1 MKFAGNVGAHR
12 LGTPNFALRRGML
25 TFRSIA
31 GGSIIYAPSGFSYMP
46 TPQEILAE
54 LKKVRYP
61 GFTRDIVSFGIIK
74 DVEVA
79 QPGVTVV
86 LAATPSTKPE
96 TIAQISADIERTI
109 GAMAGVPAIKVEVEQ
124 AAPPRAAAATL
135 SKRTIPGVEHV
146 VAVASG
152 KGGVGKSTVAVN
164 LALAIAALGM
174 RTGLMDA
181 DVYGP
186 SVAMMVGAGH
196 QVRVTPQR
204 RIVPLER
211 FGLRYISMAL
221 FVGDET
227 AVIWRGPMVTKLE
240 SEFLFNVEWGNLDYL
255 VLDLPPGTGDA
266 QLTITQRVVLDG
278 GVIVTTPQEIALLDV
293 KRGVAMFQQ
302 VEVPVLG
309 VVENMSYYLCGKCGH
324 RHEIFAHGGG
334 AHFAR
339 ELNVPFLGEI
349 PMVRQIREGGD
360 TATPIVVAEPGH
372 PVSTTFKTIAAT
384 IIARLAESATHERA

>member
-1 MKFAGNVGAHR
+1 
-12 LGTPNFALRRGML
+12 
-25 TFRSIA
+25 
-31 GGSIIYAPSGFSYMP
+31 MP

-61 GFTRDIVSFGIIK
+61 GFTRDIVSLGIIK

-79 QPGVTVV
+79 QAGVTVIV
-86 LAATPSTKPE
+86 TATPNTKPE
-96 TIAQISADIERTI
+96 TLALISADIERTV
-109 GAMAGVPAIKVEVEQ
+109 GAMAGVPAIKVEIEQ
-124 AAPPRAAAATL
+124 AAPSRGAVTMPSR
-135 SKRTIPGVEHV
+135 RTIPGVEHV
-146 VAVASG
+146 IAVASG

-164 LALAIAALGM
+164 LALAMAALGM
-174 RTGLMDA
+174 RVGLMDA

-186 SVAMMVGAGH
+186 SVAMMVGAGN
-196 QVRVTPQR
+196 QVRVTAQR
-204 RIVPLER
+204 RIIPLER

-278 GVIVTTPQEIALLDV
+278 GVIVTTPQEIALIDV

-309 VVENMSYYLCGKCGH
+309 VIENMSYYLCGKCGH

-334 AHFAR
+334 ARFAS

-349 PMVRQIREGGD
+349 PMIRQIREGGD
-360 TATPIVVAEPGH
+360 TANPIVVAEPGH
-372 PVSTTFKTIAAT
+372 PVSATFKTIAAT
-384 IIARLAESATHERA
+384 IIKRLAESTANQQA

>member
-1 MKFAGNVGAHR
+1 
-12 LGTPNFALRRGML
+12 
-25 TFRSIA
+25 
-31 GGSIIYAPSGFSYMP
+31 MP

-54 LKKVRYP
+54 LKKIRYP

-74 DVEVA
+74 DIEIA
-79 QPGVTVV
+79 QPGVTVIV
-86 LAATPSTKPE
+86 TATSNTKPE
-96 TIAQISADIERTI
+96 ILAQITSDIEQTV
-109 GAMAGVPAIKVEVEQ
+109 GAMAGVPVVKVEIEQ
-124 AAPPRAAAATL
+124 ATPAHAAAAMPAR
-135 SKRTIPGVEHV
+135 RTIPGVEHV
-146 VAVASG
+146 IAVASG

-164 LALAIAALGM
+164 LALAMAAIGK
-174 RTGLMDA
+174 RVGLMDA

-196 QVRVTPQR
+196 QVRVTNQR

-211 FGLRYISMAL
+211 FGIRYISMAL

-240 SEFLFNVEWGNLDYL
+240 SEFLFNVEWGDLDYL
-255 VLDLPPGTGDA
+255 ILDLPPGTGDA

-302 VEVPVLG
+302 VNVPVLG
-309 VVENMSYYLCGKCGH
+309 VIENMSYYLCGKCGH
-324 RHEIFAHGGG
+324 RHEIFSHGGG
-334 AHFAR
+334 ARFASA
-339 ELNVPFLGEI
+339 LGVPFLGEI

-360 TATPIVVAEPGH
+360 TATPIVAAEPGH
-372 PVSTTFKTIAAT
+372 PVSVTFRSIAAN
-384 IIARLAESATHERA
+384 IAAQRAGSTLRPQA

>member
-1 MKFAGNVGAHR
+1 
-12 LGTPNFALRRGML
+12 
-25 TFRSIA
+25 
-31 GGSIIYAPSGFSYMP
+31 MP

-54 LKKVRYP
+54 LRKIRYP
-61 GFTRDIVSFGIIK
+61 GFSRDIVSFGIVK
-74 DVEVA
+74 DIEVA
-79 QPGVTVV
+79 QKAVTIIVT
-86 LAATPSTKPE
+86 ATPNTKSE
-96 TIAQISADIERTI
+96 TLAQISADIERMI
-109 GAMAGVPAIKVEVEQ
+109 GTMAGVPAVNVQVEQ
-124 AAPPRAAAATL
+124 ASPGRAAAPMPA
-135 SKRTIPGVEHV
+135 RRRIPNVDHI

-152 KGGVGKSTVAVN
+152 KGGVGKSTVSVN
-164 LALAIAALGM
+164 LALAMAALGK
-174 RTGLMDA
+174 RVGLMDA

-196 QVRVTPQR
+196 QVRVTAER

-240 SEFLFNVEWGNLDYL
+240 SEFLFNVEWGELDYL
-255 VLDLPPGTGDA
+255 LLDLPPGTGDA
-266 QLTITQRVVLDG
+266 QLTITQRAALDG

-309 VVENMSYYLCGKCGH
+309 VIENMSFYSCGKCGH

-334 AHFAR
+334 ARLASA
-339 ELNVPFLGEI
+339 LDVPFLGEI
-349 PMVRQIREGGD
+349 PMMRKIREGGD
-360 TATPIVVAEPGH
+360 TANPIVVAEPGH
-372 PVSTTFKTIAAT
+372 PVSRTFKVIAAD
-384 IIARLAESATHERA
+384 IIARLSQSTTA

>member
-1 MKFAGNVGAHR
+1 MENGCEATVRIDAA
-12 LGTPNFALRRGML
+12 NFALRLGMI
-25 TFRSIA
+25 TFASIA
-31 GGSIIYAPSGFSYMP
+31 GGSILHAPDRFSYMP
-46 TPQEILAE
+46 TPQEILE
-54 LKKVRYP
+54 VLKKVRYP

-74 DVEVA
+74 DIEVA
-79 QPGVTVV
+79 QSGVTVIV
-86 LAATPSTKPE
+86 TASPNTKPE

-109 GAMAGVPAIKVEVEQ
+109 RAMAGVPAVKVEIEQ
-124 AAPPRAAAATL
+124 AAPPRGAAAMP
-135 SKRTIPGVEHV
+135 SRRTIPGVEHV

-164 LALAIAALGM
+164 LALAMAALGM
-174 RTGLMDA
+174 RVGLMDA

-186 SVAMMVGAGH
+186 SVAMMVGAGR
-196 QVRVTPQR
+196 QVHVTPER
-204 RIVPLER
+204 RIVPVER

-309 VVENMSYYLCGKCGH
+309 VIENMSYYLCGKCGH

-334 AHFAR
+334 ARFAK

-360 TATPIVVAEPGH
+360 TANPIVVAEPGH
-372 PVSTTFKTIAAT
+372 PASTTFKAVAAA
-384 IIARLAESATHERA
+384 IIARLAESTAH

>member
-1 MKFAGNVGAHR
+1 
-12 LGTPNFALRRGML
+12 
-25 TFRSIA
+25 
-31 GGSIIYAPSGFSYMP
+31 MP
-46 TPQEILAE
+46 TPQEILE
-54 LKKVRYP
+54 QLKKIRYP

-79 QPGVTVV
+79 QPGITVIVT
-86 LAATPSTKPE
+86 ATPNTKPE
-96 TIAQISADIERTI
+96 TLAEISADIERMVGT
-109 GAMAGVPAIKVEVEQ
+109 MPGVPAIKVEIEQ
-124 AAPPRAAAATL
+124 VAPPRAAAAMPARR
-135 SKRTIPGVEHV
+135 SIPGVEHV

-164 LALAIAALGM
+164 LALAMAALGT
-174 RTGLMDA
+174 RVGLMDA

-204 RIVPLER
+204 RIVPLQR
-211 FGLRYISMAL
+211 FGIRYISMAL

-240 SEFLFNVEWGNLDYL
+240 SEFLFNVEWGDLDYL
-255 VLDLPPGTGDA
+255 ILDLPPGTGDA

-309 VVENMSYYLCGKCGH
+309 VIENMSYYLCRKCGH

-334 AHFAR
+334 ARFAN
-339 ELNVPFLGEI
+339 ELDVPFLGEI

-360 TATPIVVAEPGH
+360 TANPIVAVDPGH
-372 PVSTTFKTIAAT
+372 PVSATFKSIAAV
-384 IIARLAESATHERA
+384 IIARLAGSTARPQA